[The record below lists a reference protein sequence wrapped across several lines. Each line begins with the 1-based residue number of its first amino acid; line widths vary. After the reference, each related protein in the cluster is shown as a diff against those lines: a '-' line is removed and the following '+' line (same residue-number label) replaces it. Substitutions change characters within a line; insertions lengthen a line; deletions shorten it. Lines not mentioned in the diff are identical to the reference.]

1 MQKQGKSDKETGYWG
16 RDKNMVAGRPAD
28 IWKKKL
34 QQRYLRW
41 EKPETRDMWGE
52 KLEYCGEGYGLR
64 DAYRSEKT
72 EEKGSRNSMAPPMT
86 RVRVSGPIWWK
97 ERIDSYKLSYNLYP
111 LNR

>member
-1 MQKQGKSDKETGYWG
+1 M
-16 RDKNMVAGRPAD
+16 
-28 IWKKKL
+28 
-34 QQRYLRW
+34 
-41 EKPETRDMWGE
+41 
-52 KLEYCGEGYGLR
+52 R

-72 EEKGSRNSMAPPMT
+72 EEKGSRNSTAPPMT